1 LNDTRERSI
10 LFGIQSIRETENH
23 LIFNTN
29 LSDLMMMNKNTL
41 ELHRAIKKQI
51 EMLNVVADS
60 NPILVFYK
68 EK

>member
-1 LNDTRERSI
+1 
-10 LFGIQSIRETENH
+10 
-23 LIFNTN
+23 
-29 LSDLMMMNKNTL
+29 MMMNKNTL